1 MRQFKN
7 RAFAFE
13 NSGHI
18 IFGHVQAR
26 ELNLAIG
33 KAIRGRALGPPPTF
47 ALLAAASGLT
57 VMSQFSQPRE
67 MQLRDTFRKRRRDR
81 FERLKIIFPILLAG
95 WIPAVLTLIVSYTI
109 LRDTLE
115 TRILRDRQTLIQ
127 LVGHLV
133 GHELSRISS
142 IVEYYQTLPE
152 IARVLSTPDPYPLA
166 QQWVSSAFYSHP
178 QIDGMFMTAP
188 DGRLLASIPTDP
200 EILGKDFDSNHWREQ
215 AAASSEAFVSAVHP
229 RLQDKRLATDI
240 VGVVRAPDRA
250 ILGYVGVSVLVERMG
265 RRLSTIKFA
274 DKLLFGVLDQNGNAL
289 FSNDFKPNPNATSL
303 ERGTLLKDIRQ
314 SPSGHFER
322 HGNLYSFSPIE
333 STDWV
338 AVVEQPKSLAYK
350 PVRDLLGRMTV
361 LAAWLVVLTAV
372 FAWLGIRFYQRQM
385 ESTRRIER
393 EVVFNEKIL
402 ANMPS
407 GIAFIDPQSRRF
419 LQANDAFAHMA
430 QRFGDL
436 PVGHDITDAT
446 FDDVKIAPREAIERV
461 LSFGTPFQL
470 IEQPLKDK
478 TGMTHFLDINLL
490 RLQGSNET
498 TQGVLYLVED
508 KTRDVKLRQE
518 LIGAN
523 AAKDQFLALL
533 SHELRN
539 PLSPVIA
546 MVGELEATIPDS
558 PTVREAL
565 EVIRRNVEL
574 EARLIDDL
582 LDITRIAKGKLQLSF
597 ETICVHQI
605 LHRAYEIC
613 REDIAVKDLE
623 VEFRLRA
630 TDTHVEGDPARLQQV
645 FWNLIKN
652 GVKFTPEK
660 GRITIETLNPTPGK
674 IAILIADTGMG
685 IEPER
690 IEKIF
695 NAFEQGQTSITRRFG
710 GLGLGLTISKAL
722 IDAHGGKIRVESHG
736 KDQGSIFSLEL
747 TTVPSPISGDG
758 DGARKVPRAALEK
771 GADLRRHPRVLVV
784 DDHQDTCTGMKRM
797 LERRGYQIAV
807 AHTAQQAVEKV
818 RTQEFDLLISDIG
831 LPDRSGYELMREV
844 QSSKPLPGIAL
855 SGFGT
860 EQDVNEARAAGF
872 SEHLTKPINFERLE
886 EAICNL
892 LEPEPTC
899 RS

>member
-1 MRQFKN
+1 
-7 RAFAFE
+7 
-13 NSGHI
+13 
-18 IFGHVQAR
+18 
-26 ELNLAIG
+26 
-33 KAIRGRALGPPPTF
+33 
-47 ALLAAASGLT
+47 
-57 VMSQFSQPRE
+57 
-67 MQLRDTFRKRRRDR
+67 MQLRDTFRKQRQNR
-81 FERLKIIFPILLAG
+81 FERLKIILPILLAG
-95 WIPAVLTLIVSYTI
+95 WIPSVLTLVVSYTI

-142 IVEYYQTLPE
+142 IIGYYQTLPE
-152 IARVLSTPDPYPLA
+152 VARVLSTPDSDPLA

-178 QIDGMFMTAP
+178 QIDGMFMTGP
-188 DGRLLASIPTDP
+188 DGRLRASIPTDP
-200 EILGKDFDSNHWREQ
+200 EIIGRDFDSDHWREE
-215 AAASSEAFVSAVHP
+215 AAASNEAFVSGVHP
-229 RLQDKRLATDI
+229 RLQDKRLATDV
-240 VGVVRAPDRA
+240 VGVVRAPDRT

-265 RRLSTIKFA
+265 RRLSAIAFP
-274 DKLLFGVLDQNGNAL
+274 DKLVFGVLDQNGDSL
-289 FSNDFKPNPNATSL
+289 FANDFNPNPNATSP
-303 ERGTLLKDIRQ
+303 ESGILLKEIRQ
-314 SPSGHFER
+314 SKSGHFER

-333 STDWV
+333 STGWV
-338 AVVEQPKSLAYK
+338 AVVEQPRSLAYK
-350 PVRDLLGRMTV
+350 PVHDLLGKMTV

-407 GIAFIDPQSRRF
+407 GIALIDPKSRRF

-430 QRFGDL
+430 NRFGDL
-436 PVGHDITDAT
+436 QPGYDITEAT
-446 FDDVKIAPREAIERV
+446 YDDVKIAPSDAIERV

-470 IEQPLKDK
+470 IEQPLRDK

-490 RLQGSNET
+490 RLQGSHET

-558 PTVREAL
+558 PEVSEAL

-597 ETICVHQI
+597 ETISVHQI

-613 REDIAVKDLE
+613 REDIAAKNLA

-630 TDTHVEGDPARLQQV
+630 ADTHVEGDPARLQQV

-652 GVKFTPEK
+652 SVKFTPEK
-660 GRITIETLNPTPGK
+660 GRITIETSNPGPNK
-674 IAILIADTGMG
+674 IDIRIADTGMG
-685 IEPER
+685 IDPER
-690 IEKIF
+690 IDKIF

-722 IDAHGGKIRVESHG
+722 IDAHGGKIRVESPG
-736 KDQGSIFSLEL
+736 RDQGSTFSLEL
-747 TTVPSPISGDG
+747 TTVPSPISTDG
-758 DGARKVPRAALEK
+758 DGTGKDARAVLEK
-771 GADLRRHPRVLVV
+771 GAGPPRHRRVLVV
-784 DDHQDTCTGMKRM
+784 DDHRDTCTGMKRM
-797 LERRGYQIAV
+797 LERRGYQITV

-831 LPDRSGYELMREV
+831 LPDRSGYELIREV
-844 QSSKPLPGIAL
+844 QSSKTLPGIAL

-860 EQDVNEARAAGF
+860 EHDVNESLAAGF
-872 SEHLTKPINFERLE
+872 SQHLTKPINFERLE
-886 EAICNL
+886 EAICNV
-892 LEPEPTC
+892 LEPEPTF

>member
-1 MRQFKN
+1 
-7 RAFAFE
+7 
-13 NSGHI
+13 
-18 IFGHVQAR
+18 
-26 ELNLAIG
+26 
-33 KAIRGRALGPPPTF
+33 
-47 ALLAAASGLT
+47 
-57 VMSQFSQPRE
+57 
-67 MQLRDTFRKRRRDR
+67 MQLRDTFRKQRQNR
-81 FERLKIIFPILLAG
+81 FERLKIVLPILLAG
-95 WIPAVLTLIVSYTI
+95 WIPSVLTLVVSYTI

-142 IVEYYQTLPE
+142 IIGYYQTLPE
-152 IARVLSTPDPYPLA
+152 VARVLSTPDSDPLA

-178 QIDGMFMTAP
+178 QIDGMFMTGP
-188 DGRLLASIPTDP
+188 DGRLRASIPTDP
-200 EILGKDFDSNHWREQ
+200 EIIGRDFDSDHWREQ
-215 AAASSEAFVSAVHP
+215 AAASNEAFVSGVHP
-229 RLQDKRLATDI
+229 RLQDKRLATDV
-240 VGVVRAPDRA
+240 VGVVRAPDRT

-265 RRLSTIKFA
+265 RRLSAIAFP
-274 DKLLFGVLDQNGNAL
+274 DKLVFGVLDQNGDSL
-289 FSNDFKPNPNATSL
+289 FANDFKPNPNATSP
-303 ERGTLLKDIRQ
+303 ESGILLKEIRQ
-314 SPSGHFER
+314 SKSGHFER

-333 STDWV
+333 STGWV
-338 AVVEQPKSLAYK
+338 AVVEQPRSLAYK
-350 PVRDLLGRMTV
+350 PVHDLLGKMTV

-407 GIAFIDPQSRRF
+407 GIALIDPKSRRF

-430 QRFGDL
+430 NRFGDL
-436 PVGHDITDAT
+436 QPGYDITEAT
-446 FDDVKIAPREAIERV
+446 YDDVKIAPSDAIERV

-470 IEQPLKDK
+470 IEQPLRDK

-490 RLQGSNET
+490 RLQGSHET

-558 PTVREAL
+558 PEVSEAL

-597 ETICVHQI
+597 ETISVHQI

-613 REDIAVKDLE
+613 REDIAAKNLG
-623 VEFRLRA
+623 VEFRLQA
-630 TDTHVEGDPARLQQV
+630 ADTHVEGDPARLQQV

-652 GVKFTPEK
+652 SVKFTPEK
-660 GRITIETLNPTPGK
+660 GRITIETSNPGPNK
-674 IAILIADTGMG
+674 IDIRIADTGMG
-685 IEPER
+685 IDPER
-690 IEKIF
+690 IDKIF

-722 IDAHGGKIRVESHG
+722 IDAHGGKIRVESPG
-736 KDQGSIFSLEL
+736 RDQGSTFSLEL
-747 TTVPSPISGDG
+747 TTVPSPISTDG
-758 DGARKVPRAALEK
+758 DGTGKDGRAVLEK
-771 GADLRRHPRVLVV
+771 GAGPPRHRRVLVV
-784 DDHQDTCTGMKRM
+784 DDHRDTCTGMKRM
-797 LERRGYQIAV
+797 LERRGYQITV

-831 LPDRSGYELMREV
+831 LPDRSGYELIREV
-844 QSSKPLPGIAL
+844 QSSKTLPGIAL

-860 EQDVNEARAAGF
+860 EHDVNESLAAGF
-872 SEHLTKPINFERLE
+872 SQHLTKPINFERLE
-886 EAICNL
+886 EAICNV
-892 LEPEPTC
+892 LEPEPTF